1 MVSVNMNAQ
10 TQSAEDTDFHVACMT
25 AEFSMQVLNSA
36 DVLVNLSVF
45 WLQLTK
51 CEQILVHVCLSD
63 LV

>member
-10 TQSAEDTDFHVACMT
+10 TQSAEDRDFHVACMT
-25 AEFSMQVLNSA
+25 AEFSMQVLN
-36 DVLVNLSVF
+36 VLVNLSVF

-51 CEQILVHVCLSD
+51 CERILAHMCLSD

>member
-10 TQSAEDTDFHVACMT
+10 TQSAEDRDFHVACMT
-25 AEFSMQVLNSA
+25 AEFSMQVLH
-36 DVLVNLSVF
+36 VLVNLSVF

-51 CEQILVHVCLSD
+51 CEQILAHVCLSD